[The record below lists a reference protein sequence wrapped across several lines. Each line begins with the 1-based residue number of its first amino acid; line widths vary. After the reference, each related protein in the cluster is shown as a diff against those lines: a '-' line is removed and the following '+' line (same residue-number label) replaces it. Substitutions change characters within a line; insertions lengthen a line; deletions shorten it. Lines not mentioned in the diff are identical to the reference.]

1 MQYVSLVIHTI
12 HRDTA
17 LRNTNL
23 GFTMATATRKASAA
37 PDTCDSTNPCPL
49 APVLALFGSRW
60 KHQILWHLQG
70 GAIRFNELTRRL
82 PGITPRTLTRQLRDL
97 ERDGLIVRTQY
108 SEIPPRVEYSATDLA
123 TSLAS
128 VFRALNRW
136 GSANL
141 DAVEEARA
149 RYDSRA

>member
-1 MQYVSLVIHTI
+1 MTP
-12 HRDTA
+12 
-17 LRNTNL
+17 
-23 GFTMATATRKASAA
+23 ATGKAAA
-37 PDTCDSTNPCPL
+37 AADVCASPAPCPL

-70 GAIRFNELTRRL
+70 EAIRFNELARRL

-97 ERDGLIVRTQY
+97 ERDGLIARTQY
-108 SEIPPRVEYSATDLA
+108 SEIPPRVEYSATELA
-123 TSLAS
+123 HSLSS

-149 RYDSRA
+149 RYDGRG